1 LDAKKPAEGACRSIT
16 ERDRG
21 QSRTYKLILIGD
33 SRVGKTS
40 LIRAQTGMLFR
51 PEYIATVGADVI
63 TRIYEF
69 NKQTAY
75 LLIFDVRGES
85 IHDTVN
91 DYFFSGASAGL
102 IVFDLTRRET
112 FNSVGEWL
120 GEVRK
125 RIPYPIPMMLL
136 GNKSD
141 LQEKRVVKFEEARKL
156 ASDIGIG
163 NYLETSAKTTE
174 NVNKAFMEVIAR
186 CFVEGPKDSRLAR
199 SVEEVIANIRPADQ
213 ELMSEVK
220 KLDSIGRRSN
230 ARGKSP

>member
-1 LDAKKPAEGACRSIT
+1 
-16 ERDRG
+16 
-21 QSRTYKLILIGD
+21 
-33 SRVGKTS
+33 
-40 LIRAQTGMLFR
+40 MFFR

-63 TRIYEF
+63 TRIYQF

-91 DYFFSGASAGL
+91 DYFFSGASAAL
-102 IVFDLTRRET
+102 IVFDLTRRVT
-112 FNSVGEWL
+112 FNNVGEWL

-125 RIPYPIPMMLL
+125 RIPYPIPMTLL
-136 GNKSD
+136 GNKAD
-141 LQEKRVVKFEEARKL
+141 LQEKRVVKLEEARRL

-163 NYLETSAKTTE
+163 SYLETSARTTE
-174 NVNKAFMEVIAR
+174 NVNKAFMEILAR

-199 SVEEVIANIRPADQ
+199 SVEEVITNIHPADQ

-220 KLDSIGRRSN
+220 KLDNIGRRSN
-230 ARGKSP
+230 AGRMNP